1 MKKTKLCL
9 ALLAA
14 LSFPALAAEPE
25 TEAVEFYN
33 STLGHYFIT
42 ATASEAKLVDDGA
55 AGPGWVRTGRSFA
68 AWLDPA
74 NAPSNAAGVC
84 RFYSTGANSHFY
96 TADTAECEQLKALE
110 AAERERAR
118 STGAPIL
125 GWRYEGI
132 GFRIESPAGGSCPAG
147 TTPVARVYNDGF
159 ANGEGANHRFVDD
172 SELRALMVD
181 RSWISEGVAFCSRTK
196 PTGTNANLAPTSSNF
211 DAVVANWTGTAQW
224 EKKAGGTHATAPLT
238 LDVSS
243 SGAVTGSGR
252 GCTFAGQ
259 LASGDGF
266 RSLFSGTL
274 SASGC
279 SDPAFNGSYRRFDLE
294 RYGNGTLLVEAK
306 LGDGASEV
314 SIEATLS
321 SASVPVTPPPTATP
335 TAAGVTGDWSGTVGW
350 TVVRQQGGTS
360 STLVEANR
368 PLTLSISSG
377 GAVSG
382 SGFGCAFG
390 GSLTP
395 TSSGGVFGGSIQ
407 ANACSDGNFNGAYTS
422 VKVKRDD
429 GRLEIELERE
439 SQAAGATTKASID
452 GALTNASAA
461 PVPGGGGGPGTPPP
475 PAGITGRFSGT
486 FIADVEVRD
495 RTTNSTTTTS
505 SSSTAQFTVS
515 AANALA
521 GSGFGCTFAGSLSPS
536 AAVPGVF
543 SGTVLASGCTNASLN
558 GSYASS
564 AHAEDNGALS
574 LEMETE
580 TESGNLRTKVSIKGT
595 APRT

>member
-33 STLGHYFIT
+33 TTLGHYFIS

-55 AGPGWVRTGRSFA
+55 AGPGWVRTGRSFQ

-96 TADTAECEQLKALE
+96 TADTAECEQLKGLE
-110 AAERERAR
+110 AAEREHARA
-118 STGAPIL
+118 TNAPIL

-132 GFRIESPAGGSCPAG
+132 GFRIESPSGGSCPAG
-147 TTPVARVYNDGF
+147 TTAVSRVYNDGF

-172 SELRALMVD
+172 SELRGLMVD

-196 PTGTNANLAPTSSNF
+196 PSGTNANLAATSSNF

-224 EKKAGGTHATAPLT
+224 EKKAGGSHTSAPLT
-238 LDVSS
+238 LDVSA

-259 LASGDGF
+259 LRSGDGF
-266 RSLFSGTL
+266 RSLFSGTF

-294 RYGNGTLLVEAK
+294 RYGNGTLIVEAK

-314 SIEATLS
+314 SIEATLA

-335 TAAGVTGDWSGTVGW
+335 SAAGITGDWAGTVGW
-350 TVVRQQGGTS
+350 TAVRQQGGTS
-360 STLVEANR
+360 TTLVQANR
-368 PLTLSISSG
+368 PLAFSIAGG

-382 SGFGCAFG
+382 SGFGCTFA
-390 GSLTP
+390 GSLTQ
-395 TSSGGVFGGSIQ
+395 TSSGGVFGGNIQ
-407 ANACSDGNFNGAYTS
+407 ASGCGDANFNGAYTN

-439 SQAAGATTKASID
+439 SQAGGATTKATVEGS
-452 GALTNASAA
+452 LTNASAA
-461 PVPGGGGGPGTPPP
+461 PVTGGGGPATPP
-475 PAGITGRFSGT
+475 PAGITGSFSGT
-486 FIADVEVRD
+486 FTADVEVRN

-505 SSSTAQFTVS
+505 SSSGAQFTVGS
-515 AANALA
+515 AGALS
-521 GSGFGCTFAGSLSPS
+521 GNGFGCTFSGSLSPS

-543 SGTVLASGCTNASLN
+543 SGAVSASGCTNASLN
-558 GSYASS
+558 GSYAAS

-580 TESGNLRTKVSIKGT
+580 TESGDVRTKVHIAGT
-595 APRT
+595 APRS

>member
-1 MKKTKLCL
+1 VKKSVLSI

-33 STLGHYFIT
+33 TTLGHYFIS

-96 TADTAECEQLKALE
+96 TADTAECEHLKELE
-110 AAERERAR
+110 AAEREHAR
-118 STGAPIL
+118 PTGAPIL

-147 TTPVARVYNDGF
+147 TTAVARVYNDGF

-196 PTGTNANLAPTSSNF
+196 PTGTNANLAATSANF

-224 EKKAGGTHATAPLT
+224 EKAGGAHATAPLT
-238 LDVSS
+238 LDVSA

-259 LASGDGF
+259 LHSGDGF
-266 RSLFSGTL
+266 RSLFTGTL

-279 SDPAFNGSYRRFDLE
+279 GDAAFNGSYRRFDLE
-294 RYGNGTLLVEAK
+294 RYGNGTLLVKAT
-306 LGDGASEV
+306 LGDGANEV

-321 SASVPVTPPPTATP
+321 TASVPVTPPSTATP
-335 TAAGVTGDWSGTVGW
+335 SAAGITGDWSGTVGW
-350 TVVRQQGGTS
+350 TAVRQQGGTS
-360 STLVEANR
+360 TTLVEANR
-368 PLTLSISSG
+368 PLTLSITSG
-377 GAVSG
+377 SAVSG
-382 SGFGCAFG
+382 SGFGCTFA
-390 GSLTP
+390 GSLTG
-395 TSSGGVFGGSIQ
+395 TSSGGIFGGSIQ
-407 ANACSDGNFNGAYTS
+407 ASGCSDANFNGAYTS

-439 SQAAGATTKASID
+439 SQAAGATTKASIE
-452 GALTNASAA
+452 GGLTNASAT
-461 PVPGGGGGPGTPPP
+461 PVTGGGPGTPPP
-475 PAGITGRFSGT
+475 PAGITGSFSGT
-486 FIADVEVRD
+486 FTADVEVRN
-495 RTTNSTTTTS
+495 RTTNVTTTTS
-505 SSSTAQFTVS
+505 SSSTAQFTVT
-515 AANALA
+515 AANALG

-574 LEMETE
+574 LEMESE
-580 TESGNLRTKVSIKGT
+580 SESGNLRTKVSIKGT
-595 APRT
+595 APRS